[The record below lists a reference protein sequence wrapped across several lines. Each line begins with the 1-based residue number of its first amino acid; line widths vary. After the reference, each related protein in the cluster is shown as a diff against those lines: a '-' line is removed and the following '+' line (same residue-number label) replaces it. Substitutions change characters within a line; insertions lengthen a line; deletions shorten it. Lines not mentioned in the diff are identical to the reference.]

1 MKFNQSLNGGQ
12 ADKDWIVVDEEVKN
26 SKSDE
31 YSSPNSKVSVDRH
44 FAARLKNFRSANL
57 LTFKNI

>member
-26 SKSDE
+26 NKSDE
-31 YSSPNSKVSVDRH
+31 SSSSNSKVSVDRY
-44 FAARLKNFRSANL
+44 FDAR
-57 LTFKNI
+57 